1 MRHPVITLA
10 AAVLALGIPPAAR
23 AQAPDV
29 PLPPDVRQVGTLR
42 HVQLKESSGLA
53 PCRMDSKVFWTHND
67 GRHRILYAIDRE
79 GHDRG
84 SVQIMAPFEDWE
96 DIASNSR
103 GQLYL
108 ADTGNNKTSRT
119 EVRVYEVDEPDPRE
133 MPRTLAVK
141 RTWRLRFPKE
151 VFDCESLFVWQGH
164 GYLISK
170 VFDDNRA
177 GVYRFAL
184 KDEEG
189 PVVLHRVTRLRV
201 DSPVTGADIS
211 RDGQKLAIVSKAGA
225 AVFEVNGDLR
235 TAGDVKP
242 FWTKFRHEH
251 IEACCFVPDGL
262 LATAESREVYLFTAP
277 AFRPGR

>member
-1 MRHPVITLA
+1 MRHLPITLA
-10 AAVLALGIPPAAR
+10 TAMLAAGVLRPMHAEEGDLT
-23 AQAPDV
+23 
-29 PLPPDVRQVGTLR
+29 LPPDVRQVGTLR

-67 GRHRILYAIDRE
+67 GRHRVLYAIDRQ

-84 SVQIMAPFEDWE
+84 STQILAPFDDWE

-108 ADTGNNKTSRT
+108 ADTGNNMNTRT
-119 EVRVYEVDEPDPRE
+119 ELRVYEVDEPDPRE
-133 MPRTLAVK
+133 MPRTVAVK
-141 RTWRLRFPKE
+141 RTWRLRFPRE
-151 VFDCESLFVWQGH
+151 PFDCESLFVWQGH

-170 VFDDNRA
+170 VFDDSRA
-177 GVYRFAL
+177 GLYRFAL
-184 KDEEG
+184 RDEPE
-189 PVVLHRVTRLRV
+189 PVVLHRLTRLKV

-211 RDGQKLAIVSKAGA
+211 RDGRKLAIVSKAGA

-235 TAGDVKP
+235 TAGEAKP

-251 IEACCFVPDGL
+251 IEACCFVPEGL
-262 LATAESREVYLFTAP
+262 LATAESREIYLFSAP
-277 AFRPGR
+277 AFKPGR